1 LFGKTILV
9 KFALLSKALRVVDC
23 MQDIKELQNKLAKPS
38 KVVITTHDKPDA
50 DALGS
55 SLGMANYLLKLGHEV
70 TVITPSDYPAF
81 LHWMKGNDKVKIFT
95 EEDPNDCRQW
105 IEEAALIF
113 CLDFSVLSRINEL
126 GEMVRAASGYK
137 VNVDHH
143 LDPEDFADFRY
154 WSTQAAATCELCYQ
168 LIVDLGHNNLIDKDI
183 AECLY
188 AGIMT
193 DTGGFRHPNTTKNVH
208 EVVAKLIEK
217 GADNSRVAK
226 NIYDR
231 NSLNRLRFIG
241 YALSENMQVLPEYRV
256 AYFAI
261 TEEEL
266 ARYESKTGDTEG
278 LVNYALSI
286 EGVTLAGLFKEA
298 DGKVKISLRSIG
310 DFPAN
315 ELAAK
320 YFNGGGHKNAAGGRV
335 EKSLSETIEY
345 FKSILPEYANQLE
358 DEYKKL

>member
-1 LFGKTILV
+1 MFGKTFLV
-9 KFALLSKALRVVDC
+9 KFAPPFKDLRVIDC
-23 MQDIKELQNKLAKPS
+23 MQEIKLLQEKLAIPS
-38 KVVITTHDKPDA
+38 KIVITTHDKPDA

-70 TVITPSDYPAF
+70 LVITPSVYPEF
-81 LHWMKGNDKVKIFT
+81 LHWMKGNDQVKIFT
-95 EEDPNDCRQW
+95 EENPDECKRWVN
-105 IEEAALIF
+105 EADIIF
-113 CLDFSVLSRINEL
+113 TLDFSVLTRINEL
-126 GEMVRAASGYK
+126 GEMVREAKGFK

-143 LDPEDFADFRY
+143 LDPEDFADLRY
-154 WSTQAAATCELCYQ
+154 WSTQAAATCELCYE
-168 LIVDLGHNNLIDKDI
+168 LIVDLGHEHLIDKDI

-217 GADNSRVAK
+217 GADNSKVSK

-231 NSLNRLRFIG
+231 NSLNRLRFLG
-241 YALSENMQVLPEYRV
+241 YALSQNLQIIPELRV

-261 TEEEL
+261 TEKEL
-266 ARYESKTGDTEG
+266 AQYESKTGDTEG

-286 EGVTLAGLFKEA
+286 EGVTLAGLFKQSG
-298 DGKVKISLRSIG
+298 DKVKISLRSIG

-315 ELAAK
+315 EVAAK

-335 EKSLSETIEY
+335 ELSLNKTIDL
-345 FKSILPEYANQLE
+345 FKSILPDYAEQLE
-358 DEYKKL
+358 EEYNKI

>member
-1 LFGKTILV
+1 MQEIR
-9 KFALLSKALRVVDC
+9 LL
-23 MQDIKELQNKLAKPS
+23 QEKLSKPS
-38 KVVITTHDKPDA
+38 KIVITTHDKPDA

-55 SLGMANYLLKLGHEV
+55 SLGMANYLVKLGHDV
-70 TVITPSDYPAF
+70 LVITPSVYPEF
-81 LHWMKGNDKVKIFT
+81 LHWMKGNDQVKVFTHEKPEDCQSWVKEAEIIFT
-95 EEDPNDCRQW
+95 
-105 IEEAALIF
+105 
-113 CLDFSVLSRINEL
+113 LDFSVLTRINEL
-126 GEMVRAASGYK
+126 CEMVRGAKGYK

-154 WSTQAAATCELCYQ
+154 WSTEAAATCELCYQ
-168 LIVDLGHNNLIDKDI
+168 LIVDLGHEDLIDKDI

-217 GADNSRVAK
+217 GADNSRVSK
-226 NIYDR
+226 NIYDK
-231 NSLNRLRFIG
+231 NSLNRLKFLG
-241 YALSENMQVLPEYRV
+241 YALSQNLQVIPEYRV

-266 ARYESKTGDTEG
+266 SRYESRTGDTEG

-286 EGVTLAGLFKEA
+286 EGITLAGLFKES

-315 ELAAK
+315 EVAGK

-335 EKSLSETIEY
+335 DISLNETIDL
-345 FKSILPEYANQLE
+345 FKSILPKYAEKLE
-358 DEYKKL
+358 EEYKKI